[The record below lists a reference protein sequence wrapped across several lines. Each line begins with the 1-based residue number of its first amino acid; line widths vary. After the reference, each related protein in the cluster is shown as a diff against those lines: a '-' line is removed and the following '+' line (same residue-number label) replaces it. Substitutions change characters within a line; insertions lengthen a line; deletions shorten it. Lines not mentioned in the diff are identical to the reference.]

1 MKSTMFTINICDG
14 AEGRRRCQGRVLEG
28 RERER
33 KKREREVWP
42 GLRDEEESSGL
53 IDYMGSYG
61 LCLGLM
67 N

>member
-1 MKSTMFTINICDG
+1 VTGQRVGG
-14 AEGRRRCQGRVLEG
+14 AAKGGCWRGE
-28 RERER
+28 RERE

-53 IDYMGSYG
+53 MDYIGSYG

>member
-1 MKSTMFTINICDG
+1 MTGQRVGG
-14 AEGRRRCQGRVLEG
+14 AAKGGCWRGE
-28 RERER
+28 RERE

-53 IDYMGSYG
+53 MDYMGSYG